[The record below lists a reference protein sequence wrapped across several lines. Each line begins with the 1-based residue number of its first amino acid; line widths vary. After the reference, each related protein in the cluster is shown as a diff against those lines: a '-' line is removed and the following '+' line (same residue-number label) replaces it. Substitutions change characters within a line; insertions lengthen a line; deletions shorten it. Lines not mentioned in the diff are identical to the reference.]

1 MKPVLQSAGD
11 VRTVRLFVC
20 LLVYPSPMRTC
31 RPLADWHSSKIVLAA
46 IAGTVMLVLGHVDN
60 GWLDISSFVKNTS

>member
-46 IAGTVMLVLGHVDN
+46 IAGTVMLVLGMWITA
-60 GWLDISSFVKNTS
+60 GWIFPRS